1 MGHSTEAGDDTIVRD
16 SSFDSA
22 LHQYTP
28 YEVVM
33 TTGGFPSMSLCRECA
48 LYLVFP
54 LRPFELV
61 WIGFNCNR
69 YYFQDPYDMTM
80 GLHELKAGYMSTSH
94 GSICILHSA
103 SAVAR
108 ISLHVDSTVWTLYLS
123 MWNRVLITMEM
134 VSLLCLNVNLKIT
147 YPM

>member
-22 LHQYTP
+22 LHQYIP

-33 TTGGFPSMSLCRECA
+33 TTGGFPSMSLCHECA

-80 GLHELKAGYMSTSH
+80 GLHELKAGYLSTSH
-94 GSICILHSA
+94 ASICILHSA
-103 SAVAR
+103 CSRPHLSAYQLDCVDTVPQ
-108 ISLHVDSTVWTLYLS
+108 HV
-123 MWNRVLITMEM
+123 E
-134 VSLLCLNVNLKIT
+134 LCVDHYGNGQFTVNLKIT
-147 YPM
+147 YPMQ